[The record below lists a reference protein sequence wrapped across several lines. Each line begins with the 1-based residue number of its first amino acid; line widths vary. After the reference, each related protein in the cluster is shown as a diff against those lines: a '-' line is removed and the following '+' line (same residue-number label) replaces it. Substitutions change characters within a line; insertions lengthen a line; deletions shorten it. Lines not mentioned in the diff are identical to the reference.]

1 MLVCTGAFFQ
11 CLKRRALTHVHCTW
25 YHRNTISIAAKFT
38 HIQLTRLT
46 LKLLTYTTAGWYVLC
61 RQYGEIW
68 NYTRSPLTWVTTA
81 LGFQDLTL
89 GVLFTASRH
98 SPFAS
103 HSNIIYSFKLLQTHH
118 LLHTW
123 TLASASN
130 SILTLSIRSHNTRH
144 WLTASTSQDQ
154 FTAHKHELTK
164 LRIC

>member
-1 MLVCTGAFFQ
+1 MIKIEGTQ
-11 CLKRRALTHVHCTW
+11 CILNQR
-25 YHRNTISIAAKFT
+25 TIISTAAKFI
-38 HIQLTRLT
+38 HIQLTCLT
-46 LKLLTYTTAGWYVLC
+46 LRIANMYFCWLVSKA
-61 RQYGEIW
+61 IW
-68 NYTRSPLTWVTTA
+68 GIMGNLGNMGNVGKSETITCSPLTWVTTA

-98 SPFAS
+98 SPFVS
-103 HSNIIYSFKLLQTHH
+103 HSDIIYSFKLLQTHH
-118 LLHTW
+118 LLHTP